1 MITIFN
7 QYQSISCKSKFAFMF
22 LFYFFTSL
30 RYLLYFIYPSR
41 FYFIFYLKVC
51 FLLFIYSTV
60 FCYPYN
66 SYLPVSTI
74 LSKEDEA
81 KYLSCSLIIL
91 SILSSNLSN
100 YLGTA
105 LKSTQFRT
113 CSTSTLNK
121 FHNPLLAI

>member
-1 MITIFN
+1 MITFFN
-7 QYQSISCKSKFAFMF
+7 QYQSISCKSRFAFKF
-22 LFYFFTSL
+22 LFYFFTSF
-30 RYLLYFIYPSR
+30 RYLFYFIYPYR

-60 FCYPYN
+60 FCSPCN
-66 SYLPVSTI
+66 SSLPVSTI
-74 LSKEDEA
+74 LSKEDEV

-91 SILSSNLSN
+91 SIFSSNLSN
-100 YLGTA
+100 YRGTA